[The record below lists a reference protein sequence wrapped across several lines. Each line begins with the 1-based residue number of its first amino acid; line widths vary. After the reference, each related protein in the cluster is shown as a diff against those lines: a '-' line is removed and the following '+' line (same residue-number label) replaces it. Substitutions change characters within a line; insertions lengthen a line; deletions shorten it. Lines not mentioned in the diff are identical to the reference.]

1 MHPVR
6 NQLLDNDCSIRQ
18 EVRMTEQELRE
29 IQDKLVEH
37 YQNDIEAWMQFLLEA
52 SQRLPIQDVFGV
64 IEPTFAR
71 NSKEVATKI
80 IEYFIKSKIDK
91 FTGIGAA
98 LHVLSI
104 AVGNDVDSRIALL
117 ADIIRTLNPSITSAT
132 AFGISASVM
141 TNAVSVIM
149 KSDKVM

>member
-1 MHPVR
+1 MYPIR
-6 NQLLDNDCSIRQ
+6 NQLLDDDRFTHQ
-18 EVRMTEQELRE
+18 EIRMTEKELSE

-52 SQRLPIQDVFGV
+52 SRRLPIQDVFGV

-71 NSKEVATKI
+71 NSKEVASKI

-98 LHVLSI
+98 LHVLSA

-117 ADIIRTLNPSITSAT
+117 SDIIRTLNPSIESAT
-132 AFGISASVM
+132 AFGISTAVM